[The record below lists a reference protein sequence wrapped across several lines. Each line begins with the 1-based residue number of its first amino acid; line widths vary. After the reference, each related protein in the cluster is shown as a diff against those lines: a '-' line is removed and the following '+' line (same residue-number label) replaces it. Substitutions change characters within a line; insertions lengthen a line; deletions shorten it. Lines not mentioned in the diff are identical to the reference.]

1 MTAAVV
7 QRAGLADEAQARSA
21 GWLINSGLRP
31 GDRLAISAPSSLD
44 YLNVALGAL
53 RSGMIPVL
61 INTSLLKDE
70 VEYILSDARPALV
83 MGEHEVVAATKHHRR
98 AALSR
103 WPLGRPMAYT
113 SGTTGQP
120 KGVYSGVLSET
131 EAQSLW
137 AEEIDLWGITAA
149 DTYVQIGPLY
159 HSAPLRFAAC
169 VQLAGGSVVVPGPF
183 QAERTLKAI
192 LEHSPSVG
200 FAAPIHLKRL
210 FAVDPDDA
218 WTDMRLLAHA
228 GAPCPPDVSAE
239 ARRRFGDEAVWEFYG
254 STEGQFTVC
263 SPADRLAAP
272 GSVGRA
278 RPNRRLRLD
287 DDGHIWCTAPPAAA
301 FTYWDDPEHTKLAW
315 RTTSD
320 GHAEFTVGDLGRLV
334 DGYLYLDGR
343 RDDLIISGGVN
354 VYPAEVERVLRQLDG
369 VEDVAVF
376 GVADDEWGE
385 AVNAVVVP
393 RSAADHTA
401 DTTLIDAVNA
411 HAHASLAP
419 YKRPKRVL
427 VRASIP
433 VSSTGKVRRSTLSS
447 ELAR

>member
-70 VEYILSDARPALV
+70 VEYILSDARPAIV

-228 GAPCPPDVSAE
+228 GAVPTGGVCGSQATLWRRSGLGVLWQHRRSVHRVLAGRSAGCARVGWSSSTQPQAPAGRRRPHLVHRP
-239 ARRRFGDEAVWEFYG
+239 ARRR
-254 STEGQFTVC
+254 
-263 SPADRLAAP
+263 LH
-272 GSVGRA
+272 
-278 RPNRRLRLD
+278 L
-287 DDGHIWCTAPPAAA
+287 
-301 FTYWDDPEHTKLAW
+301 
-315 RTTSD
+315 
-320 GHAEFTVGDLGRLV
+320 LG
-334 DGYLYLDGR
+334 
-343 RDDLIISGGVN
+343 
-354 VYPAEVERVLRQLDG
+354 
-369 VEDVAVF
+369 
-376 GVADDEWGE
+376 
-385 AVNAVVVP
+385 
-393 RSAADHTA
+393 
-401 DTTLIDAVNA
+401 
-411 HAHASLAP
+411 
-419 YKRPKRVL
+419 
-427 VRASIP
+427 
-433 VSSTGKVRRSTLSS
+433 
-447 ELAR
+447 